1 MSGEQRKRQ
10 KCILIVDDDL
20 SVRTLF
26 SSFLKKEGYLVTAVK
41 DGYEGIKAIEK
52 QTFALALI
60 DLAMPGMNG
69 IEVLENIKKIRSE
82 VPVLIYTGYGSSETF
97 AEAIKKGAVDCLNKP
112 FSLQELKIIV
122 RKNINNDGF

>member
-82 VPVLIYTGYGSSETF
+82 VPAVSYTHLT
-97 AEAIKKGAVDCLNKP
+97 LPTN
-112 FSLQELKIIV
+112 
-122 RKNINNDGF
+122 